1 MSYPSSTLTVL
12 RPRAPLPNLFG
23 TQAAQPAIG
32 RIVVRET
39 GEHGP
44 IRGLLFQLTGVSATL
59 TDNAGQSGASFDLWT
74 HALGNVAYLAAVGRI
89 GFTSTGG
96 VPPTAGNVALSLGTA
111 ANATNNGTL
120 ATTEQNIIPTT
131 NTPTLSAGAG
141 TWVGALTTPAG
152 FDGTSTASVLRL
164 NIGIPTGLTGNGTLV
179 LTGGIFV
186 QFVNV
191 DVSQTNPLEFA

>member
-23 TQAAQPAIG
+23 TQPAQPAIG
-32 RIVVRET
+32 RITVREL
-39 GEHGP
+39 GDHGP
-44 IRGLLFQLTGVSATL
+44 VRGLLFQLTGVSATL
-59 TDNAGQSGASFDLWT
+59 TNNAAQSGATFDLWT
-74 HALGNVAYLAAVGRI
+74 HALGNVTYLAAAARI
-89 GFTSTGG
+89 GLLVSGGIPATSS
-96 VPPTAGNVALSLGTA
+96 VVALSLGTA

-131 NTPTLSAGAG
+131 NAPTLSGSAGVW
-141 TWVGALTTPAG
+141 TGALTTPAG

-164 NIGIPTGLTGNGTLV
+164 NIGIPSGMTADGAMV
-179 LTGGIFV
+179 LNGGIAVYFT
-186 QFVNV
+186 NV